1 MKDDQFSPF
10 WHHVTMGREPLADL
24 FGVGGAGS
32 LPLPTK
38 NLTNALVDR
47 LVDAI
52 TGGALKPGDRL
63 PTEKEMIAAYGV
75 SKTVIREAVA
85 ALRSS
90 GYVFTRH
97 GVGTFVADF
106 RRHRVFQIDR
116 DDVDS
121 IHEVVN
127 VLQFRIAI
135 ETESAALAAEY
146 ATEDDLATIDAALSH
161 FEEEAAAGGHA
172 IDADFEFHRAIAR
185 ATKNPLFVRFLDFLG
200 SVAIPRSRLGDIT
213 PVDAGEMHHRQ
224 KRYLRKLQSEHRRIQ
239 KAIVERSPIRARKA
253 IRDHL
258 YISWD
263 RYRRMS
269 GSR

>member
-1 MKDDQFSPF
+1 MSDKQVSPF
-10 WHHVTMGREPLADL
+10 WRHDAAGDAPLEAL
-24 FGVGGAGS
+24 FGLGGAEV

-52 TGGALKPGDRL
+52 TGGTLKAGDRL
-63 PTEKEMIAAYGV
+63 PTEKEMIATYGV

-106 RRHRVFQIDR
+106 SRHRVFQIAG
-116 DDVDS
+116 DDVES
-121 IHEVVN
+121 IHEIVN
-127 VLQFRIAI
+127 ILQFRIAI

-146 ATEDDLATIDAALSH
+146 ATEQDLADIDAALRR
-161 FEEEAAAGGHA
+161 FEDDVASGSQA

-200 SVAIPRSRLGDIT
+200 SVAIPRSRLGE
-213 PVDAGEMHHRQ
+213 AAAMHMPQ
-224 KRYLRKLQSEHRRIQ
+224 KRYLRKLQNEHRRIQ
-239 KAIVERSPIRARKA
+239 QAIVERRPVRARKA

-263 RYRRMS
+263 RYRKMPEPR
-269 GSR
+269 

>member
-1 MKDDQFSPF
+1 MKENQSSPF
-10 WHHVTMGREPLADL
+10 WRHEVGGDGSLTDL
-24 FGVGGAGS
+24 FGVGRTGS

-47 LVDAI
+47 LLDAI
-52 TGGALKPGDRL
+52 TGGELKPGDRL
-63 PTEKEMIAAYGV
+63 PTEKEMIVAYGV

-90 GYVFTRH
+90 GYVITRH

-106 RRHRVFQIDR
+106 SRHRVFQIDR
-116 DDVDS
+116 DDVES
-121 IHEVVN
+121 IHEIVN

-146 ATEDDLATIDAALSH
+146 ATPEDLAAIDAALCR
-161 FEEEAAAGGHA
+161 FEDDVASGSQA

-200 SVAIPRSRLGDIT
+200 SVAIPRSRLGE
-213 PVDAGEMHHRQ
+213 AAAMHTQQ
-224 KRYLRKLQSEHRRIQ
+224 KRYLRKLQNEHRRIQ
-239 KAIVERSPIRARKA
+239 QAIVERRPIRARKA

-263 RYRRMS
+263 RYRKMPEPR
-269 GSR
+269 